1 LLIFGTRTI
10 RPISPRGVAL
20 FINAIV
26 LASPSFLYS
35 TAFAQAS
42 SNLATSNLVTQSD
55 GEAPSPVQVGTVTS
69 PITSGANPIAN
80 PLGTVGSTEKLGA
93 SVTVVT
99 SNEVSTDLSVPPSI
113 GAQLSAQDKPS
124 KAPELFTPA
133 SKTKANTPK
142 SFVKSA
148 PSGPV
153 EMDLRQL
160 WNELKLNNPQLAS
173 LRESYL
179 SAKATVP
186 QINAPANPQVG
197 LVWSGMPVN
206 SPFALGG
213 ANAPS
218 PQNPNGISSNNAISV
233 AQPFQFPGKKS
244 LAADIADTNAEA
256 LLAQSESTYLQ
267 LGAQLSTLYYNTLAS
282 QKQLQVLKESVVRL
296 EMIKNVAKA
305 RYANNAAAYVEYL
318 NAQVAQSAAEADQFN
333 LERQLEVGINNIN
346 TLIGRHSR
354 EKLILKGDGRRAMA
368 PVPTLVE
375 LEDYAES
382 SHPSLK
388 SSALQLDAARKGV
401 TLAKKAYL
409 PDFQVIGSSYTP
421 RGPFS
426 ANNGALFYQ
435 FELDLIIPLYFF
447 TKEKYGVEQAMRS
460 QASAEASDISNRQQ
474 VVLAVNSA
482 YAAYQQAKMATTF
495 LRDRQVP
502 QADAAYKVGLT
513 QYANNGQGFN
523 DLLTAQ
529 TQLRNLEVQ
538 LALAEANLL
547 QAQATL
553 LVSAGKEPF

>member
-1 LLIFGTRTI
+1 MLILGKHET
-10 RPISPRGVAL
+10 SVATPL
-20 FINAIV
+20 KRMAPFAMAAFV
-26 LASPSFLYS
+26 VCTSTFSASAFSQSS
-35 TAFAQAS
+35 TDS
-42 SNLATSNLVTQSD
+42 
-55 GEAPSPVQVGTVTS
+55 AP
-69 PITSGANPIAN
+69 
-80 PLGTVGSTEKLGA
+80 A
-93 SVTVVT
+93 SVTVQSGDT
-99 SNEVSTDLSVPPSI
+99 SLAAPPSI
-113 GAQLSAQDKPS
+113 GAQLGASS
-124 KAPELFTPA
+124 KAAEMFAPV
-133 SKTKANTPK
+133 TKANTPK
-142 SFVKSA
+142 IYTKPIA
-148 PSGPV
+148 SGPT

-160 WNELKLNNPQLAS
+160 WNELKVNNPQLSS

-218 PQNPNGISSNNAISV
+218 QQYPGGISSNNAISI

-244 LAADIADTNAEA
+244 LAANIADTNAEA
-256 LLAQSESTYLQ
+256 LLAQSEATYLQ
-267 LGAQLSTLYYNTLAS
+267 LGAQLSSLYYGALAS
-282 QKQLQVLKESVVRL
+282 QKQLQVLKESVIRL

-333 LERQLEVGINNIN
+333 VDRQLQVALNSIN
-346 TLIGRHSR
+346 TLVGRHSR
-354 EKLILKGDGRRAMA
+354 EKLVLRGDVRRAMNG
-368 PVPTLVE
+368 VPTLVE

-382 SHPSLK
+382 SHPTLK

-401 TLAKKAYL
+401 DLAKKAYL

-435 FELDLIIPLYFF
+435 LELDLIIPLYFF
-447 TKEKYGVEQAMRS
+447 TKEKYGVEQAQRN
-460 QASAEASDISNRQQ
+460 QAAAEAGNISNRQQ
-474 VVLAVNSA
+474 IVLAVNTA
-482 YAAYQQAKMATTF
+482 YAAYEQAKNQTQF
-495 LRDRQVP
+495 LKDRQVP
-502 QADAAYKVGLT
+502 QADAAYKVGLI
-513 QYANNGQGFN
+513 QYSNNGQGFN

-538 LALAEANLL
+538 LALAEANLMQS
-547 QAQATL
+547 QAVL

>member
-1 LLIFGTRTI
+1 MILGRYKTCAVKPLNSVTPFAMAAFVVC
-10 RPISPRGVAL
+10 SSAFSV
-20 FINAIV
+20 
-26 LASPSFLYS
+26 S
-35 TAFAQAS
+35 AFAQA
-42 SNLATSNLVTQSD
+42 AVD
-55 GEAPSPVQVGTVTS
+55 GTP
-69 PITSGANPIAN
+69 
-80 PLGTVGSTEKLGA
+80 A
-93 SVTVVT
+93 SVTVQSGDT
-99 SNEVSTDLSVPPSI
+99 SLAAPPSI
-113 GAQLSAQDKPS
+113 GSQLGASS
-124 KAPELFTPA
+124 KAAEMFAPV
-133 SKTKANTPK
+133 TKANTPK
-142 SFVKSA
+142 IYTKPVS
-148 PSGPV
+148 SGPT

-160 WNELKLNNPQLAS
+160 WNELRINNPQLSS

-218 PQNPNGISSNNAISV
+218 QQYPGGISSNNAISV

-256 LLAQSESTYLQ
+256 LLASSESTYLQ
-267 LGAQLSTLYYNTLAS
+267 LGAQLSTLYYNALAA
-282 QKQLQVLKESVVRL
+282 QKQLQVLKESVIRL

-305 RYANNAAAYVEYL
+305 RYANNAAAYVEFL
-318 NAQVAQSAAEADQFN
+318 NAQVAQSAAQADQFN
-333 LERQLEVGINNIN
+333 VERQLNVALNNIN
-346 TLIGRHSR
+346 TLVGRHSR
-354 EKLILKGDGRRAMA
+354 DRLILRGDVRRAMNG
-368 PVPTLVE
+368 VPTLIE

-401 TLAKKAYL
+401 DLAKKAYL

-426 ANNGALFYQ
+426 ANNGAMFYQ

-447 TKEKYGVEQAMRS
+447 TKEKYGVEQAQRN
-460 QASAEASDISNRQQ
+460 QAAAEAGNISNRQQ
-474 VVLAVNSA
+474 IVLAVNTA
-482 YAAYQQAKMATTF
+482 YANYEQAKNQTQF
-495 LRDRQVP
+495 LKDRQVP

-513 QYANNGQGFN
+513 QYSNNGQGFN

-529 TQLRNLEVQ
+529 TQLRNLEI
-538 LALAEANLL
+538 ALAQAESNLM
-547 QAQATL
+547 QAQAVL
-553 LVSAGKEPF
+553 MVSAGKEPF